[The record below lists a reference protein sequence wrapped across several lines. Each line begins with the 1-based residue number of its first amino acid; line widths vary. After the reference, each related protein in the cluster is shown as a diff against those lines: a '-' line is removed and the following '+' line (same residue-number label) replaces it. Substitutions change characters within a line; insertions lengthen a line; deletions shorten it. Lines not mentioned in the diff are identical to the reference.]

1 MTHKTILKAAVAASL
16 LIISST
22 AAQADGFALG
32 AKVSTLGI
40 GPEITVGLMD
50 GVNIRVGAN
59 FFSMDKTLT
68 KGGNE
73 FDFNLKMENYTAF
86 ADFHVFGGGFR
97 ITGGAMYNKGN
108 NLTGIANSTNNYN
121 INGVSYTSTQVGDL
135 RGELLMG
142 SDISPYL
149 GIGFGNNISGGSGLS
164 FNLDLGVFFTGVP
177 KAALTTTGGTL
188 QNNAP
193 AYAILQENL
202 ARETDNIMNDIKDYK
217 YYPMVSISIAY
228 RF

>member
-1 MTHKTILKAAVAASL
+1 MIHKTLLKAAAAASL
-16 LIISST
+16 LMVSSM

-40 GPEITVGLMD
+40 GPEVTVGLTD

-73 FDFNLKMENYTAF
+73 FDFNLNMENYTAF

-97 ITGGAMYNKGN
+97 VTGGAMYNKGN
-108 NLTGIANSTNNYN
+108 NLTGIANSANDYD
-121 INGVSYTSTQVGDL
+121 INGVTYTSAQVGDL

-142 SDISPYL
+142 SEVSPYL
-149 GIGFGNNISGGSGLS
+149 GIGFGDNISGGSGLS
-164 FNLDLGVFFTGVP
+164 FNFDLGVFFTGVP
-177 KAALTTTGGTL
+177 KTNLTTTGGTL
-188 QNNAP
+188 QNNAA

-202 ARETDNIMNDIKDYK
+202 ARETDNIRNDIKDFK
-217 YYPMVSISIAY
+217 YYPMVSLSIAY